1 MTLYSLVLFVAVFLG
16 IVLLMAAKPE
26 LWESVS
32 VVGTSVALGL
42 LATVLV
48 RHRTGSLLVPSADLG
63 D

>member
-16 IVLLMAAKPE
+16 IVLLMAAKRE

>member
-16 IVLLMAAKPE
+16 IVLLTAAKPE

-32 VVGTSVALGL
+32 VVGTPVALGL